1 MKNHRMPTLRSAGPA
16 AILNLLVG
24 YERRKVWHF
33 RTGLNGACTRETTMA
48 DGAMLFDTAIATFY
62 AATSDPD
69 QSDFNHLLTGLQQFA
84 YAVQTA
90 AGATNS
96 LDFPNALANF
106 ETARTQSD
114 HQQLVTAALALQ
126 QFCYATRQVFYP
138 NN

>member
-1 MKNHRMPTLRSAGPA
+1 VSFPHRFGRQIFSGDRD
-16 AILNLLVG
+16 G
-24 YERRKVWHF
+24 GRR
-33 RTGLNGACTRETTMA
+33 
-48 DGAMLFDTAIATFY
+48 DDTAIASFY

-69 QSDFNHLLTGLQQFA
+69 QSDFSHLLTGLQQFA

-106 ETARTQSD
+106 EMARTQSD
-114 HQQLVTAALALQ
+114 HQQLVTAAVALQ
-126 QFCYATRQVFYP
+126 QFCYATRRQVYYP